1 MNKTSGKFRT
11 FALESLG
18 TMQGLSILIPVYCD
32 SCVEQVK
39 LLCGQCLG
47 LQMPWEIVVAD
58 DGSPID
64 MASINEEIEDIEGC
78 RLIKYPENIGRSGIR
93 NFLAQ
98 QAHYDTLL
106 YIDAGMMPS
115 ERFIDT
121 YVTHIGKADVVVGSI
136 RVAKEHIDL
145 SNLRCKNELR
155 AEHRSSVE
163 KRNASPYTNFHSGNF
178 MVRRQTMLDNPFRG
192 EILTYGYEDTLFGKS
207 LADKHISILH
217 IDNPLYFVR
226 FESNERFLEKTKEA
240 MLTLYT
246 YREELQGYS
255 GLLRLVTRL
264 QHWHLLW
271 ITVWISR
278 WIMTAIKPFLIGKHP
293 RLWMFNIYRICCL
306 SANYNIKP

>member
-1 MNKTSGKFRT
+1 
-11 FALESLG
+11 
-18 TMQGLSILIPVYCD
+18 MQGLSILIPVYCD
-32 SCVEQVK
+32 SCVEQVR
-39 LLCGQCLG
+39 LLCRQCRG
-47 LQMPWEIVVAD
+47 LQMPWEIIVAD
-58 DGSPID
+58 DGSTSG
-64 MASINEEIEDIEGC
+64 MASLNDEIEAMDGC
-78 RLIKYPENIGRSGIR
+78 RLIKYPENIGRAGIR
-93 NFLAQ
+93 NFLAH

-121 YVTHIGKADVVVGSI
+121 YVRHIGKADVVVGSI
-136 RVAKEHIDL
+136 RVAKEHINL
-145 SNLRCKNELR
+145 TNLRCKNELR
-155 AEHRSSVE
+155 AEHRTSVE
-163 KRNASPYTNFHSGNF
+163 KANASPYTNFHSGNF
-178 MVRRQTMLDNPFRG
+178 MVHRQTMLDNPFRG
-192 EILTYGYEDTLFGKS
+192 EILTYGYEDTLFGKA

-255 GLLRLVTRL
+255 GVLRLVTRL

-278 WIMTAIKPFLIGKHP
+278 FTRRLISHNLIGNHP
-293 RLWMFNIYRICCL
+293 FIPFYHLYRIMCL
-306 SANYNIKP
+306 ARHFHE

>member
-1 MNKTSGKFRT
+1 
-11 FALESLG
+11 
-18 TMQGLSILIPVYCD
+18 MQGLSILIPVYCD

-39 LLCGQCLG
+39 MLCNQCCG
-47 LQMPWEIVVAD
+47 LQISWEVVVAD
-58 DGSPID
+58 DGSPANAAALND
-64 MASINEEIEDIEGC
+64 EVASLKGC
-78 RLIKYPENIGRSGIR
+78 RLIKYPENIGRAGIR

-98 QAHYDTLL
+98 LSHYDTLI

-121 YVTHIGKADVVVGSI
+121 YVRHIGKSDVVVGSLK
-136 RVAKEHIDL
+136 VAKEHIDL

-155 AEHRSSVE
+155 AERRSTIE
-163 KRNASPYTNFHSGNF
+163 TRNASAYTNFHSGNF
-178 MVRRQTMLDNPFRG
+178 MIRRQAMLDNPFRS
-192 EILTYGYEDTLFGKS
+192 EILTYGYEDTLFGKD
-207 LADKHISILH
+207 LADKHVSILH

-264 QHWHLLW
+264 QHYHMLW

-278 WIMTAIKPFLIGKHP
+278 WIGSVIKYNQIGKHP
-293 RLWMFNIYRICCL
+293 RIWMFNIYRICCL
-306 SANYNIKP
+306 SAYYTMH

>member
-1 MNKTSGKFRT
+1 
-11 FALESLG
+11 
-18 TMQGLSILIPVYCD
+18 MQGLSILIPVYCD

-39 LLCGQCLG
+39 VLCRQCRG

-64 MASINEEIEDIEGC
+64 KASLNDEVAEMDGC
-78 RLIKYPENIGRSGIR
+78 RLIKYPENIGRAGIR

-98 QAHYDTLL
+98 QAHYDTII

-115 ERFIDT
+115 EHFIDT
-121 YVTHIGKADVVVGSI
+121 YVRHIGKADVVVGSI

-155 AEHRSSVE
+155 AQRRTSVQ
-163 KRNASPYTNFHSGNF
+163 KRNLNPYANFHSGNF
-178 MVRRQTMLDNPFRG
+178 MIRRQTMLDHPFRG
-192 EILTYGYEDTLFGKS
+192 EIKTYGYEDTLFGKS
-207 LADKHISILH
+207 LADKHVSILH

-226 FESNERFLEKTKEA
+226 FESNERFLDKTQEA

-271 ITVWISR
+271 IMVWISR
-278 WIMTAIKPFLIGKHP
+278 WTRRLITHNLIGNHP
-293 RLWMFNIYRICCL
+293 FIPFYHLYRIICL
-306 SANYNIKP
+306 ARRFYE

>member
-1 MNKTSGKFRT
+1 
-11 FALESLG
+11 
-18 TMQGLSILIPVYCD
+18 MQGLSILIPVYCD
-32 SCVEQVK
+32 SCVEQVR
-39 LLCGQCLG
+39 LLCRQCRG

-58 DGSPID
+58 DGSPSGMAALNDEIVEID
-64 MASINEEIEDIEGC
+64 GC
-78 RLIKYPENIGRSGIR
+78 RLIKYPENIGRAGIR

-98 QAHYDTLL
+98 QARYDTCI

-121 YVTHIGKADVVVGSI
+121 YVENIGKADVIVGSI
-136 RVAKEHIDL
+136 RVDNEHIDV

-155 AEHRSSVE
+155 AERRVSVE

-178 MVRRQTMLDNPFRG
+178 MIRRHIMLDNPFRS
-192 EILTYGYEDTLFGKS
+192 EILTYGYEDTLFGKG
-207 LADKHISILH
+207 LADKHVSILH

-226 FESNERFLEKTKEA
+226 FESNTRFLDKTQEA

-264 QHWHLLW
+264 QHYHLLW

-278 WIMTAIKPFLIGKHP
+278 LTRRLISHNLIGNHP
-293 RLWMFNIYRICCL
+293 FIPFYHLYRIMCL
-306 SANYNIKP
+306 AGQFHGSGFRVDTDRQPRRG